1 MLGQVAQPDQRE
13 NAIYYLSKKFTNCEI
28 KYIANEKTCCALAW
42 ASHKLQWYMLYYTM
56 RLISRIDPIKYIFEM
71 SALTGKISRWQML
84 IFEFDIVFVMRNAI
98 KGQALANYL
107 VDQPLNDPKLSK
119 SHFPDEDILALEPKL
134 DNVEPWRWKLYLDGA
149 ANSTKNGVGVVL
161 VSPKGQQIPV
171 LVKLNFDCTNNV
183 T

>member
-1 MLGQVAQPDQRE
+1 MAVDKIKRYLLNPLVLVPPTPRYSLILYLVVQETSMGCMLGQVAQPDQRE

-56 RLISRIDPIKYIFEM
+56 WLISRIDPIKYIFEM
-71 SALTGKISRWQML
+71 SALTGKISCWQML
-84 IFEFDIVFVMRNAI
+84 ISEFDIVFVTRNAI

-119 SHFPDEDILALEPKL
+119 SHFPDEDIMALEPEL
-134 DNVEPWRWKLYLDGA
+134 DNVEPL
-149 ANSTKNGVGVVL
+149 
-161 VSPKGQQIPV
+161 P
-171 LVKLNFDCTNNV
+171 
-183 T
+183 